1 MGKASLRFPFS
12 SINVAHWLRSKEQ
25 LEASPLLGALTLW
38 PRAGNSRHLRKSSI
52 PKQYAHASV
61 PQELVLWTTILDKGR
76 VAGSLT

>member
-12 SINVAHWLRSKEQ
+12 SLNVAHWLRSKEQ

-38 PRAGNSRHLRKSSI
+38 PRAGNSRHLLKSSI
-52 PKQYAHASV
+52 PKQYAHSSV